1 MLPIKPGPTEVSLLM
16 ARDAISS
23 NIKVIIKTRIIKL
36 IHSRLIIAI
45 LFAVSFLLFFAA
57 TANGQNIAIE
67 KVTLGLKDESL
78 ETAIK
83 RIEKQ
88 TDLRF
93 YYRDEDIK
101 PLDHLNLEPATRTI
115 EQTLVALLQNTNLN
129 FKQVDKNILLQ
140 RNAREIF
147 YQISGRVVDS
157 IDKKPIA
164 NASIFLSN
172 STVGVTTN
180 DDGTF
185 KLNVSKSGKYQ
196 VIVTVIGYATYQ
208 GMLFMDN
215 QNINVHDIELVP
227 KVIKLSEV
235 KVQVDPNWDRNYR
248 WFKEEFLGRSG
259 FADKCKIINPEVL
272 ELSYDEKTKMLKG
285 SSTDIL
291 EIENNAL
298 GYKLKYVLSD
308 FTDDRII
315 NKVTY
320 KGLVLFEQLPGDKNQ
335 QLKWKKNRLKAYNG
349 SIMHF
354 LRSVLYNQLSEEG
367 FVVYQLKRKPIPT
380 KTLTQSPI
388 KYIDSLAQTPLQI
401 NDFIEVSNKKGI
413 YAMAYKDCLYVMYTK
428 LHNYTGNLEDIPAAS
443 QPGYA
448 KTIVTFTAPNTFF
461 DDNGIIVNPE
471 SLVYEGYW
479 AKIRVAELL
488 PSDYSPDN

>member
-1 MLPIKPGPTEVSLLM
+1 M
-16 ARDAISS
+16 R
-23 NIKVIIKTRIIKL
+23 
-36 IHSRLIIAI
+36 SRLIIAI
-45 LFAVSFLLFFAA
+45 VIAVCFQLIFAA
-57 TANGQNIAIE
+57 IANGQSIAIE

-93 YYRDEDIK
+93 YYRNEDIK

-115 EQTLVALLQNTNLN
+115 EQTLETLLQNTNLS
-129 FKQVDKNILLQ
+129 FKQIDKNILLQ
-140 RNAREIF
+140 RKPQQMF
-147 YQISGRVVDS
+147 YEISGRVIDS
-157 IDKKPIA
+157 VDKKPIA

-172 STVGVTTN
+172 STVGVTTR

-185 KLNVSKSGKYQ
+185 KLNVSKPGKYQ
-196 VIVTVIGYATYQ
+196 VIVTVLGYTTYQ
-208 GMLFMDN
+208 GLLFMDY

-227 KVIKLSEV
+227 KVIKLAEV
-235 KVQVDPNWDRNYR
+235 KVQADPNWDRNYK
-248 WFKEEFLGRSG
+248 WFKEEFLGKSG

-272 ELSYDEKTKMLKG
+272 ELSYDEKAKMLKG
-285 SSTDIL
+285 YSTDIL

-320 KGLVLFEQLPGDKNQ
+320 KGLALFEPLTGDKRQ
-335 QLKWKKNRLKAYNG
+335 RRKWKKNRLKAYNG

-367 FVVYQLKRKPIPT
+367 FIVYQLKRKPIPVRT
-380 KTLTQSPI
+380 ITQLPV

-401 NDFIEVSNKKGI
+401 NDYVQLSNKKGI
-413 YAMAYKDCLYVMYTK
+413 YAIGYKDCLYVMYTK
-428 LHNYTGNLEDIPAAS
+428 LHNYTGNLDDIPAAA

-448 KTIVTFTAPNTFF
+448 KTIVTFSALNTFF

-471 SLVYEGYW
+471 TLLYEGYW
-479 AKIRVAELL
+479 AKMRVAELL

>member
-1 MLPIKPGPTEVSLLM
+1 MVRP
-16 ARDAISS
+16 
-23 NIKVIIKTRIIKL
+23 
-36 IHSRLIIAI
+36 RLIIPI
-45 LFAVSFLLFFAA
+45 VLAVSFLLFFAVNA
-57 TANGQNIAIE
+57 KGQSIAIE

-88 TDLRF
+88 TALRF

-101 PLDHLNLEPATRTI
+101 PLDHLTLEPATRTI
-115 EQTLVALLQNTNLN
+115 EQTLTALLQNTNLN

-140 RNAREIF
+140 RKAREMV
-147 YQISGRVVDS
+147 YEISGRIVDS
-157 IDKKPIA
+157 IDKKPIP

-172 STVGVTTN
+172 STIGVTTG

-196 VIVTVIGYATYQ
+196 VIVTVIGYTTYQ

-215 QNINVHDIELVP
+215 RNINVHDIELAP

-235 KVQVDPNWDRNYR
+235 KVQADPNWERNYR

-272 ELSYDEKTKMLKG
+272 ELNYDEKAKMLKG

-291 EIENNAL
+291 EIENSAL

-308 FTDDRII
+308 FTDDRVI

-320 KGLVLFEQLPGDKNQ
+320 KGQVLFELLAGDKSQ
-335 QLKWKKNRLKAYNG
+335 RAKWKKNRLKAYNG

-354 LRSVLYNQLSEEG
+354 LRSVLYNQLNEEG
-367 FVVYQLKRKPIPT
+367 FVVYQLKRKPLPVPS
-380 KTLTQSPI
+380 SPI
-388 KYIDSLAQTPLQI
+388 KYIDSLAQTPLQV
-401 NDFIEVSNKKGI
+401 NDYIAVSNKKGI
-413 YAMAYKDCLYVMYTK
+413 YAMAYKDCLYIMYTK
-428 LHNYTGNLEDIPAAS
+428 LHNYTGNLEDIPAAA

-448 KTIVTFTAPNTFF
+448 KTIVTFTAPNIFF

-479 AKIRVAELL
+479 AKIRVGELL
-488 PSDYSPDN
+488 PSDYTPEN

>member
-1 MLPIKPGPTEVSLLM
+1 MIQP
-16 ARDAISS
+16 
-23 NIKVIIKTRIIKL
+23 
-36 IHSRLIIAI
+36 RLIIAI
-45 LFAVSFLLFFAA
+45 VLAVSSLLFFAA
-57 TANGQNIAIE
+57 CANGQSISIE

-101 PLDHLNLEPATRTI
+101 PLGHLNLEPATRTI
-115 EQTLVALLQNTNLN
+115 EQTLTALLQNTNLN

-140 RNAREIF
+140 RKAREMV
-147 YQISGRVVDS
+147 YEISGRVVDS
-157 IDKKPIA
+157 IDKKPIV
-164 NASIFLSN
+164 NASVFLSN
-172 STVGVTTN
+172 STIGVTTG

-185 KLNVSKSGKYQ
+185 KLNVSNPGKYQ

-235 KVQVDPNWDRNYR
+235 KVQVDPNWERNYR

-272 ELSYDEKTKMLKG
+272 ELSYDDKTKMLKG

-291 EIENNAL
+291 EIENSAL
-298 GYKLKYVLSD
+298 GYKLKYGLSD
-308 FTDDRII
+308 FTDDRVI

-320 KGLVLFEQLPGDKNQ
+320 KGQVLFEPIAGDKSQ
-335 QLKWKKNRLKAYNG
+335 RAKWKKNRLKAYNG

-354 LRSVLYNQLSEEG
+354 LRSVLYNQLNEEG
-367 FVVYQLKRKPIPT
+367 FVVYQLKRKPVPVPS
-380 KTLTQSPI
+380 SP
-388 KYIDSLAQTPLQI
+388 
-401 NDFIEVSNKKGI
+401 
-413 YAMAYKDCLYVMYTK
+413 
-428 LHNYTGNLEDIPAAS
+428 
-443 QPGYA
+443 
-448 KTIVTFTAPNTFF
+448 
-461 DDNGIIVNPE
+461 
-471 SLVYEGYW
+471 
-479 AKIRVAELL
+479 
-488 PSDYSPDN
+488 